1 MPIRTLLTC
10 TLCLS
15 FAVVLAPAAWADQN
29 SAGRAAVLAAYAAQ
43 ARKADANF
51 TGFSAARGELLYSSR
66 HLKARRAD
74 IQACAACHGADPTK
88 PGENARTGRPIDPVA
103 VSANPKR
110 FTALE
115 NTEKWFGRNCKE
127 IIGRD
132 CTALEKGDYITY
144 LQSR

>member
-1 MPIRTLLTC
+1 MSIRTLLTGA
-10 TLCLS
+10 LCL
-15 FAVVLAPAAWADQN
+15 ACAAALAPAARADQN

-43 ARKADANF
+43 ARKADPNF

-66 HLKARRAD
+66 HPQARRAD

-88 PGENARTGRPIDPVA
+88 PGQNARTGRPIDPVA

-110 FTALE
+110 FTALDT
-115 NTEKWFGRNCKE
+115 TEKWFGRNCKE